1 MTSCAN
7 ANLAGALDVSGDLS
21 GRAAELLPGA
31 QSYSTLVAL
40 VDSLKIFLPTLPPSG
55 HPLSFLFLSF
65 YFIFLVMFDLCFY
78 PTPLPPFYG

>member
-7 ANLAGALDVSGDLS
+7 AILAGALDVSGDLS

-40 VDSLKIFLPTLPPSG
+40 VDSLKIFLLKP
-55 HPLSFLFLSF
+55 
-65 YFIFLVMFDLCFY
+65 
-78 PTPLPPFYG
+78 

>member
-31 QSYSTLVAL
+31 QIYSTLVAL
-40 VDSLKIFLPTLPPSG
+40 VDSLYSK
-55 HPLSFLFLSF
+55 
-65 YFIFLVMFDLCFY
+65 
-78 PTPLPPFYG
+78 

>member
-40 VDSLKIFLPTLPPSG
+40 VDSLKIFLPTLRAS
-55 HPLSFLFLSF
+55 L
-65 YFIFLVMFDLCFY
+65 
-78 PTPLPPFYG
+78 T